1 METTMMNA
9 NIKYADE
16 VRYVSTKVLELD
28 RSDLGMSR
36 CKGEVVA
43 LLDKL
48 NTMGVNVEQGE
59 SPEKYSTIV
68 LSLPNKRRHITITGI
83 EFIKDEVRGT
93 WFIKRLYTIFDD
105 PTIIEGS
112 GKTMCEFNIMYSI
125 ANCFP
130 IFFEFLDKGILPT
143 KDPDHILNT
152 SC

>member
-1 METTMMNA
+1 MGTTMMNA

-16 VRYVSTKVLELD
+16 ARYVSTKVLELD

-36 CKGEVVA
+36 CKGEVVN

-48 NTMGVNVEQGE
+48 NSIGVNVEQGE
-59 SPEKYSTIV
+59 SPEKCNTIV
-68 LSLPNKRRHITITGI
+68 LSLPNKRRRITITGI
-83 EFIKDEVRGT
+83 EFIKDEVRDT

-105 PTIIEGS
+105 PTTIEGS
-112 GKTMCEFNIMYSI
+112 GKTMCEFNITYSI
-125 ANCFP
+125 GNCAP

-143 KDPDHILNT
+143 KDPNHILNT